1 MKPKRSKATAFTKD
15 EKKLYTS
22 KSPEFKKIEKYYKAS
37 QKIKRVIAQIG
48 KLEKSIAKDQK
59 ELDNFAFDLLTKK
72 KFSDILLEEKLYL
85 TLQRISKNLKNEQ
98 LQEFLDGFDK

>member
-37 QKIKRVIAQIG
+37 QKIKRIAQIG
-48 KLEKSIAKDQK
+48 KLEK
-59 ELDNFAFDLLTKK
+59 
-72 KFSDILLEEKLYL
+72 
-85 TLQRISKNLKNEQ
+85 
-98 LQEFLDGFDK
+98 